1 MESRKLHLFF
11 LSELKHH
18 YEQHEASV
26 ICNMLF
32 EGLLGI
38 NKRDIITHP
47 NRIIDLEGVR
57 KMEEALSSLKKHKP
71 VQYVIGQAWFYN
83 LPFKVSPAVLIP
95 RPETEELV
103 SLVIDFLKTSP
114 ENSLLDV
121 GTGSG
126 CIPISIKKNSPRTF
140 VSAIDISEEA
150 LQIAGENA
158 TTHGTEINFKRL
170 DFLNSSE
177 WEQLPQYNVIVSNPP
192 YIPYEEKE
200 KLDKNVRDYE
210 PHLALFV
217 PNEAPLVFYEAIADF
232 GKEHLL
238 PAGNIFMETHESLA
252 SKVAALFESHGYKA
266 SIKNDLFQK
275 ERMVIATRSH

>member
-1 MESRKLHLFF
+1 MHQYF
-11 LSELKHH
+11 LSELKLQ
-18 YEQHEASV
+18 YEPHEASV

-38 NKRDIITHP
+38 NKRDLITHP
-47 NRIIDLEGVR
+47 NRIVEPEGLR
-57 KMEEALSSLKKHKP
+57 KMEEALSSLKQHKP

-83 LPFKVSPAVLIP
+83 LLLKVSPAVLIP

-103 SLVIDFLKTSP
+103 SLVIDYLKTAP

-126 CIPISIKKNSPRTF
+126 CIPVSIKKNSPRTF

-150 LQIAGENA
+150 LEIARENA
-158 TTHGTEINFKRL
+158 KTHDTEINFKRL
-170 DFLNSSE
+170 DFLNRGD
-177 WEQLPQYNVIVSNPP
+177 WERLPQYNVIVSNPP

-217 PNEAPLVFYEAIADF
+217 PDNDPLQFYEGIAAF
-232 GKEHLL
+232 AKEHLL
-238 PAGNIFMETHESLA
+238 PGGCIFVETHESLA
-252 SKVAALFESHGYKA
+252 SKVALLFESHGYTTTVK
-266 SIKNDLFQK
+266 KDLFQK

>member
-1 MESRKLHLFF
+1 MESRKLHQYF
-11 LSELKHH
+11 LSELKLQ
-18 YEQHEASV
+18 YEPHEASV

-32 EGLLGI
+32 EDLLGI

-47 NRIIDLEGVR
+47 NRIIEPEGVR
-57 KMEEALSSLKKHKP
+57 KMEEALASLKQHKP

-83 LPFKVSPAVLIP
+83 LHFIVSPAVLIP

-114 ENSLLDV
+114 ENSLLDI

-126 CIPISIKKNSPRTF
+126 CIPISIKKNSPHTF

-158 TTHGTEINFKRL
+158 KTHGTEINFKRI
-170 DFLNSSE
+170 DFLNRSE

-200 KLDKNVRDYE
+200 KLDKNVRDFE

-217 PNEAPLVFYEAIADF
+217 PNNNPLLFYEGIVAFAE
-232 GKEHLL
+232 EHLL
-238 PAGNIFMETHESLA
+238 AAGIIFMETHESLA
-252 SKVAALFESHGYKA
+252 SNVAALFELHGYKA
-266 SIKNDLFQK
+266 TIKKDLFQK
-275 ERMVIATRSH
+275 ERMVVATRCH

>member
-1 MESRKLHLFF
+1 MHQYY
-11 LSELKHH
+11 LSELKLQ
-18 YEQHEASV
+18 YEPHEASV

-47 NRIIDLEGVR
+47 NRIIEPEGVR
-57 KMEEALSSLKKHKP
+57 KMEEALSSLKQHKP

-103 SLVIDFLKTSP
+103 SLIIDYLKTAP

-126 CIPISIKKNSPRTF
+126 CIPISIKKNSPRTI

-150 LQIAGENA
+150 LQIARENA
-158 TTHGTEINFKRL
+158 KTHDTEINFKRI
-170 DFLNSSE
+170 DFLNRGE
-177 WEQLPQYNVIVSNPP
+177 WERLAQYNVIVSNPP

-217 PNEAPLVFYEAIADF
+217 PDNDPLQFYEGIAAF

-238 PAGNIFMETHESLA
+238 SGGCIFVETHESLA
-252 SKVAALFESHGYKA
+252 SKVARLFELHGYTTTVK
-266 SIKNDLFQK
+266 KDLFQK
-275 ERMVIATRSH
+275 ERMVIATHSH